1 MGDNKYPEYEEHV
14 GMACESTA
22 APTTAPYSH
31 NGVATVHDEIDDLDW
46 DRFSGFG
53 PSTDEEALER
63 IAAFEDKLS
72 KNQVNWTSSEEFDK
86 LLFEEF
92 PWLR

>member
-1 MGDNKYPEYEEHV
+1 MGNKKYPEYDEHV
-14 GMACESTA
+14 GMCCESTA

-31 NGVATVHDEIDDLDW
+31 NGVVAVHDEIDDLDW

-63 IAAFEDKLS
+63 IAIFEDKLS